1 MPNCPPILESV
12 IQQAIVIAMSK
23 SRIARIS
30 IIVLIISSML
40 GFSLHSALTARAAD
54 PKPKGNQ
61 RPAEQVIME
70 LRTTGQQLSEVL
82 ESPQVLLD
90 PQKRAEIAP
99 KAIPP
104 MKKLVALFE
113 ELANAE
119 ASARGSAIAAQ
130 RQLLAMLAVLGDA
143 ESIDMLEK
151 RANGKESAQW
161 KATLLLAK
169 WWQANKDAD
178 AQGKI
183 LDDLEKLAKANSKD
197 EQLAPIVAMFPEQ
210 AAANDELRTR
220 AENIVINDLKSQAA
234 QDLAQ
239 GLAAAAKLRSLTGK
253 PLTLEG
259 ATINGDK
266 FSTADWKGKV
276 ILVDF
281 WATWCGPCLQELPRV
296 KKAYA
301 DFHKDGLEIIG
312 VSCDR
317 KGEALKQFLTQNP
330 DMPWPQLFDSTAKG
344 GWHPLAES
352 YGITGIPTMF
362 LIDKKG
368 VVRTVTARENFEELI
383 PKMLK
388 EEL

>member
-1 MPNCPPILESV
+1 MSGLSV
-12 IQQAIVIAMSK
+12 SLSVNPMSK
-23 SRIARIS
+23 TRVARIS
-30 IIVLIISSML
+30 IIALLITSML

-54 PKPKGNQ
+54 AREKADK
-61 RPAEQVIME
+61 RPAEQIITE
-70 LRTTGQQLSEVL
+70 LRAVGQQLSEVL

-119 ASARGSAIAAQ
+119 QSARGQAIAAQ

-169 WWQANKDAD
+169 WWQTNKDAD

-183 LDDLEKLAKANSKD
+183 LDDLQKLAKANSKD
-197 EQLAPIVAMFPEQ
+197 EPLAQIVAMFPEQ
-210 AAANDELRTR
+210 AAANEELRTR
-220 AENIVINDLKSQAA
+220 AENIVINDLKSPLAGQ
-234 QDLAQ
+234 LAQ
-239 GLAAAAKLRSLTGK
+239 GLAAAAKLRALAGK
-253 PLTLEG
+253 PLTVEG
-259 ATINGDK
+259 TTVDGSK

-281 WATWCGPCLQELPRV
+281 WATWCGPCREELPRV

-301 DFHKDGLEIIG
+301 DFHKDGLEILG
-312 VSCDR
+312 VSCDK
-317 KGEALKQFLTQNP
+317 KGEILKQFLTANP
-330 DMPWPQLFDSTAKG
+330 DMPWPQLFDVNAKE
-344 GWHPLAES
+344 GWHPLADT

-368 VVRTVTARENFEELI
+368 IVRTVTARENFEELI